1 MRIFQFFARF
11 WVTKVKP
18 FPEKV
23 TQSVRIYLNQN
34 LGIGTFSEN
43 GFGATLSSKTNAMSI
58 LKEHFSFFCK
68 FLSDEFET
76 IFKKTDTKLSKRSNL
91 KFGHKNLLRKW
102 FWSNLELRTECERF
116 KRAFF
121 SFLQVFEWRKW
132 NHFLRNWGKD
142 LKSILIKVWP

>member
-1 MRIFQFFARF
+1 M
-11 WVTKVKP
+11 KP

-23 TQSVRIYLNQN
+23 RQSVTIYLNQN

-43 GFGATLSSKTNAMSI
+43 GFGATLSSKTNSMSI

-121 SFLQVFEWRKW
+121 SFLQVFE
-132 NHFLRNWGKD
+132 
-142 LKSILIKVWP
+142 